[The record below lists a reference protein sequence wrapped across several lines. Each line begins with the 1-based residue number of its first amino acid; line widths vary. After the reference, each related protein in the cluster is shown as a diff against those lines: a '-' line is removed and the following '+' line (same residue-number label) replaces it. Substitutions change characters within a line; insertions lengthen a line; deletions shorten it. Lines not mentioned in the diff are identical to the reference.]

1 MKQEKVSS
9 KQTTKLFSSKITQP
23 QHNTHTTRRTEKTF
37 DDVILGSFIHGGV
50 AD

>member
-1 MKQEKVSS
+1 KSAIKTDN
-9 KQTTKLFSSKITQP
+9 KKHFFIKNNTTTTQHT
-23 QHNTHTTRRTEKTF
+23 HNEEGTEKTF

>member
-9 KQTTKLFSSKITQP
+9 KQTTKKLFSSKTT
-23 QHNTHTTRRTEKTF
+23 QHNTHKTRRTEKTF